1 MKKHTEY
8 TAQYFSLLFFILSF
22 LCLANLAHWM
32 DHIIKTNTT
41 FSLIHLATGLGLLV
55 ISRLGTEASI
65 YFIRS
70 IGLTYLLISLIG
82 FQTFQ
87 GSAIQTDSQW
97 SHVFYLNLI
106 NYIHFVLGVVL
117 SFSGATLNN
126 KRYQVAI

>member
-22 LCLANLAHWM
+22 LCLANLVHGM
-32 DHIIKTNTT
+32 DHIIKTSTT
-41 FSLIHLATGLGLLV
+41 LSFVHLATGLGLLV

-70 IGLTYLLISLIG
+70 FGLAYLLISLIG
-82 FQTFQ
+82 FQIFQ
-87 GSAIQTDSQW
+87 GSVIQTDSQL

-106 NYIHFVLGVVL
+106 NYIHFFLGVVL
-117 SFSGATLNN
+117 SFSGAILNN
-126 KRYQVAI
+126 KRCQVAI

>member
-8 TAQYFSLLFFILSF
+8 TAQYFSLLFFLLSF
-22 LCLANLAHWM
+22 LCLANLAHGM

-70 IGLTYLLISLIG
+70 FGLAYLLISLIG
-82 FQTFQ
+82 FQIFQ
-87 GSAIQTDSQW
+87 GNAIQTDSQW
-97 SHVFYLNLI
+97 SHVIYLNLI
-106 NYIHFVLGVVL
+106 NYIHFALGVKL
-117 SFSGATLNN
+117 SFFGTILNN
-126 KRYQVAI
+126 RRCKIAI